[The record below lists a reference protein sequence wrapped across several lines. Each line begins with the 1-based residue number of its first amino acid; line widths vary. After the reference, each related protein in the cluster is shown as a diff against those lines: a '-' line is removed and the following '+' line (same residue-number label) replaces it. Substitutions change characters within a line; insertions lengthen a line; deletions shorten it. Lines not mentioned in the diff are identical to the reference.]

1 MPLGSTHHIGL
12 TLRDVKA
19 AEAAFY
25 APVLGFLG
33 YEKVEDTPEFTL
45 WWSQALQIGVNL
57 WQAKAELAA
66 RPHERYAPGLHH
78 LAFAAESRAQVDA
91 FHHLLR
97 EIGATVLDA
106 PAEYEYTPGY
116 YAVFFTDPDGLKL
129 ELVHMP
135 PIA

>member
-1 MPLGSTHHIGL
+1 M
-12 TLRDVKA
+12 RA

-45 WWSQALQIGVNL
+45 WWSPALQAGVNL
-57 WQAKAELAA
+57 WQAKPALAGRA
-66 RPHERYAPGLHH
+66 HDRYAPGLHH

-91 FHHLLR
+91 LHRLLG
-97 EIGATVLDA
+97 EIGAAVLDP

-116 YAVFFTDPDGLKL
+116 YAVFFADPDGIKL
-129 ELVHMP
+129 EYVFT
-135 PIA
+135 PIWPT

>member
-19 AEAAFY
+19 AESTFY

-45 WWSQALQIGVNL
+45 WWSPGLQIGVNL
-57 WQAKAELAA
+57 WQAKAALAA
-66 RPHERYAPGLHH
+66 RSHERYAPGLHH

-91 FHHLLR
+91 LHQLLR

-135 PIA
+135 PLA